1 MSKGC
6 LYKDNDNY
14 YLISSI
20 AFDKILAFEFKT
32 FKQFSIEIEK
42 FDYKLIDYTPDN
54 IKELLDNYE
63 EFKACDNKHNDI
75 VKGIAIAYDSL
86 IKVFEKATDNTIQKE
101 ESEIDAF
108 I

>member
-1 MSKGC
+1 MSKDC

-32 FKQFSIEIEK
+32 FKQFSISIEK

-63 EFKACDNKHNDI
+63 EFKDNIYYSDLKDFEIISYLNNNKNYYIRSWLDVFNFAKRYTHN
-75 VKGIAIAYDSL
+75 
-86 IKVFEKATDNTIQKE
+86 
-101 ESEIDAF
+101 
-108 I
+108 